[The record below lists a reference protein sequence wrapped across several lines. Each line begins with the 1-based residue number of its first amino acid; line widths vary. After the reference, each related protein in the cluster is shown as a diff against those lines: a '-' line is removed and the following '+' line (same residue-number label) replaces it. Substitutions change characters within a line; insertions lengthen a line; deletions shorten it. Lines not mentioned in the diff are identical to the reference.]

1 MQVTKQSDWPAVAS
15 LGRPLVPY
23 WGNCGLPVP
32 TSHPP
37 MPLICRNPKEGGW
50 GCQGLRLTRHPS
62 APHAEWCEFSP
73 YEVGLQKYGAFIPTE
88 LFGSEFFMGRLMKR
102 LPESRMCY
110 MLGDSWL
117 GGGGQGKARSFP
129 PGSCPGFGCW
139 FGLPLENGTLLHLP
153 GRGWGRPKSVSP
165 PEQPDWEGTSRSRE
179 KQAVFGWLGLWG
191 RAAHGW
197 SCSLGLWSSIFS
209 LNLLDAWNLSQSS
222 EEFFHRWTREKVN
235 DIGG

>member
-32 TSHPP
+32 TSYPP

-117 GGGGQGKARSFP
+117 GGGGAGEGPF
-129 PGSCPGFGCW
+129 
-139 FGLPLENGTLLHLP
+139 L
-153 GRGWGRPKSVSP
+153 SP
-165 PEQPDWEGTSRSRE
+165 R
-179 KQAVFGWLGLWG
+179 
-191 RAAHGW
+191 
-197 SCSLGLWSSIFS
+197 I
-209 LNLLDAWNLSQSS
+209 LSWV
-222 EEFFHRWTREKVN
+222 RVLVWVTP
-235 DIGG
+235 